1 MKRPSSTQVA
11 AVLPRNLL
19 RRATF
24 PQISDD
30 DVHLYAND
38 GPDSPDP
45 LHIVT
50 PLGPLVDSAD
60 LPLER
65 FGKTYKFSFVNPFA
79 LMYTMLTT
87 SPSFRQMVG
96 AGDRNPCDI
105 SLQLW
110 SDEVVTNNPL
120 RCDLS
125 GKYECFQLTISQLP
139 SWARSEGGA
148 EH

>member
-1 MKRPSSTQVA
+1 MKRPSSSQVA

-19 RRATF
+19 RSAAF
-24 PQISDD
+24 AQISDD
-30 DVHLYAND
+30 EVHLYAND
-38 GPDSPDP
+38 GPDCPDP

-65 FGKTYKFSFVNPFA
+65 CGKTYKFYFVNPFA

-96 AGDRNPCDI
+96 KGATATPATSRSNCGATR
-105 SLQLW
+105 W
-110 SDEVVTNNPL
+110 SRIT
-120 RCDLS
+120 R
-125 GKYECFQLTISQLP
+125 
-139 SWARSEGGA
+139 
-148 EH
+148 